1 MTEVAHGG
9 RTSSNGNVH
18 VNEAAVGQPPA
29 RGMTV
34 SSKTPGAVPERVG
47 GLAFSNPSKSMRY
60 DTSRF
65 RGATGR
71 NWYDIDPTLQFLMEM
86 HLGQSGLAWAVPHL
100 RRVGA
105 LMGGPVSIYAER
117 TDRSPARLERYD
129 RWGHETAEVILPE
142 SFVASQEAVL
152 ADNLSSPSFAAAARQ
167 AGVDPAPLGA
177 AWSYLLDQADIGM
190 TCALGTG
197 GDMVIKMAESF
208 APPDVLDRV
217 RELFAGGDNSGA
229 AGQMFT
235 ERAGGSDLGALETTA
250 THVSGDT
257 WRLDGIKWF
266 VSNVHAPA
274 FVALA
279 KIEGGVDGVRGVM
292 PFLVL
297 SERRDGSRNGI
308 RIRRLKD
315 KLGTKSVPSGEV
327 ELDGAEA
334 FLLAPAPGDTQVGP
348 AGSAVQGRPGAAR
361 GSSGLAAM
369 MRLTNGARL
378 GIAMMGVGCARRA
391 LVESICYT
399 QAREA
404 FGARLID
411 QPLVKRKLAEM
422 IVEVEAAQAVVFDGY
437 LGQRLRLS
445 APLAKLRAARL
456 GVTAASDAVE
466 LHGGNGYIE
475 TWPVARILR
484 DAQVNTVWEGADNI
498 LCLDV
503 RRAMERDQAHEA
515 LFERV
520 AASVDA
526 APDVSADQRAA
537 KELTAAGLDRARRA
551 LAAWRSLEADAAEAR
566 LFPLSQLFSSLYTS
580 AALLDQVAAEQR
592 GVGRDAAS
600 GRKALIAAIHARRHL
615 AVSDPLDEI
624 QGDNADLD
632 RFKALLDGAFVD
644 V

>member
-1 MTEVAHGG
+1 VTEVTYGG
-9 RTSSNGNVH
+9 QASEIGNV
-18 VNEAAVGQPPA
+18 P
-29 RGMTV
+29 V
-34 SSKTPGAVPERVG
+34 SAKTLSAKTLSAVPERVG
-47 GLAFSNPSKSMRY
+47 QLAFSSPTKRMRY

-71 NWYDIDPTLQFLMEM
+71 NWYDSDPTLQFLMAM
-86 HLGQSGLAWAVPHL
+86 HLGPSELAWATPHL

-105 LMGGPVSIYAER
+105 LMGGPVSEYADQ
-117 TDRSPARLERYD
+117 TDRMPARLERYD

-142 SFVASQEAVL
+142 SFVASQSAVL
-152 ADNLSSPSFAAAARQ
+152 ADNLSSPSFADQARR
-167 AGVDPAPLGA
+167 AGVNPAPLSA

-197 GDMVIKMAESF
+197 GDMVIRMAESF
-208 APPDVLDRV
+208 APPDVLARV

-257 WRLDGIKWF
+257 WRLDGVKWF

-279 KIEGGVDGVRGVM
+279 KIEGGVDGVKGVM

-297 SERRDGSRNGI
+297 SERRDGGRNGI

-334 FLLAPAPGDTQVGP
+334 FLLAPPPGDTL
-348 AGSAVQGRPGAAR
+348 AGSAESGVSGRGGAGR

-391 LVESICYT
+391 LVESVCYT

-437 LGQRLRLS
+437 LGNRLRLS

-456 GVTAASDAVE
+456 GLTAASDAVE

-503 RRAMERDQAHEA
+503 RRAMEREQAHEA

-520 AASVDA
+520 AASVAA
-526 APDVSADQRAA
+526 APDVTADQRAA
-537 KELTAAGLDRARRA
+537 KELTAAGLERARRA
-551 LAAWRSLEADAAEAR
+551 LACWRSLEADVAEAR

-580 AALLDQVAAEQR
+580 TALLDQVAAEQR
-592 GVGRDAAS
+592 GVCGDAAS
-600 GRKALIAAIHARRHL
+600 GRKALVAAIHARRYL
-615 AVSDPLDEI
+615 AASDPLAEI
-624 QGDNADLD
+624 EGDTADLD
-632 RFKALLDGAFVD
+632 RFKLLLDGAFVD

>member
-1 MTEVAHGG
+1 MIYSCAVTEVAYGG
-9 RTSSNGNVH
+9 PASDAVQVH
-18 VNEAAVGQPPA
+18 LNAVA
-29 RGMTV
+29 ERG
-34 SSKTPGAVPERVG
+34 GE
-47 GLAFSNPSKSMRY
+47 LAFSSPSKRLRY

-65 RGATGR
+65 KGATGR
-71 NWYDIDPTLQFLMEM
+71 NWYEIDPSLQFLMAM
-86 HLGQSGLAWAVPHL
+86 HLEPSELAWATPHL
-100 RRVGA
+100 KRVGA
-105 LMGGPVSIYAER
+105 LMGGPVSEYAER
-117 TDRSPARLERYD
+117 TDRAPAYLERYD

-142 SFVASQEAVL
+142 SFVASQAAVL
-152 ADNLSSPSFAAAARQ
+152 ADNLSSPAFAAQARK
-167 AGVDPAPLGA
+167 AGVNPAPLAA

-197 GDMVIKMAESF
+197 GDMVIRMAESF
-208 APPDVLDRV
+208 APPDVLARV

-266 VSNVHAPA
+266 VSNVHASA

-308 RIRRLKD
+308 RIRRLKN

-327 ELDGAEA
+327 ELDAAEA
-334 FLLAPAPGDTQVGP
+334 FLLAPASGSDSAGTSASVGTLP
-348 AGSAVQGRPGAAR
+348 AGGGRGA
-361 GSSGLAAM
+361 SGLAAM

-391 LVESICYT
+391 LVESVCYT
-399 QAREA
+399 RAREA
-404 FGARLID
+404 FGASLIE

-422 IVEVEAAQAVVFDGY
+422 IVEVEAAQAAVFDGY

-456 GVTAASDAVE
+456 GVTVASDAVE

-503 RRAMERDQAHEA
+503 RRAMEREQAHEA

-520 AASVDA
+520 GAAVEA
-526 APDVSADQRAA
+526 APDVTEDQRVA
-537 KELTAAGLDRARRA
+537 KDLTAAGLETAKRAVRRWKA
-551 LAAWRSLEADAAEAR
+551 LDSDIAEAR
-566 LFPLSQLFSSLYTS
+566 LFPLSQLFSSIYTS
-580 AALLDQVAAEQR
+580 AALLDQVVAEQR
-592 GVGRDAAS
+592 GAGGDAGS
-600 GRKALIAAIHARRHL
+600 GRKALVAAIHARRYL
-615 AVSDPLDEI
+615 RVSDHLDEI
-624 QGDNADLD
+624 DGDTADFD
-632 RFKALLDGAFVD
+632 RFKVLLDGAFTD
-644 V
+644 T

>member
-1 MTEVAHGG
+1 MIYSCAVTEVAYGG
-9 RTSSNGNVH
+9 PASDAVQVH
-18 VNEAAVGQPPA
+18 LNAVA
-29 RGMTV
+29 ERG
-34 SSKTPGAVPERVG
+34 GE
-47 GLAFSNPSKSMRY
+47 LAFSSPSKRLRY

-65 RGATGR
+65 KGATGR
-71 NWYDIDPTLQFLMEM
+71 NWYEIDPSLQFLMAM
-86 HLGQSGLAWAVPHL
+86 HLEPSELAWATPHL
-100 RRVGA
+100 KRVGA
-105 LMGGPVSIYAER
+105 LMGGPVSEYAER
-117 TDRSPARLERYD
+117 TDRAPAYLERYD
-129 RWGHETAEVILPE
+129 RWGHETAQVILPE
-142 SFVASQEAVL
+142 SFVASQAAVL
-152 ADNLSSPSFAAAARQ
+152 ADNLSSPAFAAQARQ
-167 AGVDPAPLGA
+167 AGVNPAPLAA

-208 APPDVLDRV
+208 APPDVLARV

-266 VSNVHAPA
+266 VSNVHASA

-327 ELDGAEA
+327 ELDAAEA
-334 FLLAPAPGDTQVGP
+334 FLLAPPSGSGAAGTSASVGTLP
-348 AGSAVQGRPGAAR
+348 AGGGRGA
-361 GSSGLAAM
+361 SGLAAM

-391 LVESICYT
+391 LVESVCYT
-399 QAREA
+399 RAREA
-404 FGARLID
+404 FGASLIE

-422 IVEVEAAQAVVFDGY
+422 IVEVEAAQAAVFDGY

-456 GVTAASDAVE
+456 GVTVASDAVE

-503 RRAMERDQAHEA
+503 RRAMEREQAHEA

-520 AASVDA
+520 GAAVEA
-526 APDVSADQRAA
+526 APDVTEDQRVA
-537 KELTAAGLDRARRA
+537 KHLTAAGLETAKSAVERWRA
-551 LAAWRSLEADAAEAR
+551 LDSDVAEAR
-566 LFPLSQLFSSLYTS
+566 LFPLSQLFSSIYTS

-592 GVGRDAAS
+592 GVGGDAGT
-600 GRKALIAAIHARRHL
+600 GRKALVAAIHARRYL
-615 AVSDPLDEI
+615 RVSDPLDEI
-624 QGDNADLD
+624 DGETADFD
-632 RFKALLDGAFVD
+632 RFKVLLDGAFTD
-644 V
+644 T